1 VLSGISDQA
10 DKIGSRHGSQS
21 DASDSSAEL
30 TGSWLGCYLRSSV
43 PSVAAVYM
51 TLRRQSA
58 RFRSCSPATLHV
70 PWARTSSCTEPRFQ
84 DPARSCLLQVFYAK
98 LSQSSTQVWPVILTS
113 VRLPVGT
120 GQDAELQK
128 TRGRALLALYLLQ
141 EKKNSLVNST
151 YAGASC
157 PLHLDSP
164 VYYWHVTSVFHC
176 FFEYDII
183 AWPDVGS

>member
-1 VLSGISDQA
+1 
-10 DKIGSRHGSQS
+10 
-21 DASDSSAEL
+21 
-30 TGSWLGCYLRSSV
+30 
-43 PSVAAVYM
+43 M

-58 RFRSCSPATLHV
+58 RFCSCSLATLHV

-128 TRGRALLALYLLQ
+128 TRDWALLALYLLQ

-164 VYYWHVTSVFHC
+164 VDTGTSRPFSIVSLNTTSSHGLMLVRDSTSRCTNDSTLTVTC
-176 FFEYDII
+176 YLQT
-183 AWPDVGS
+183 